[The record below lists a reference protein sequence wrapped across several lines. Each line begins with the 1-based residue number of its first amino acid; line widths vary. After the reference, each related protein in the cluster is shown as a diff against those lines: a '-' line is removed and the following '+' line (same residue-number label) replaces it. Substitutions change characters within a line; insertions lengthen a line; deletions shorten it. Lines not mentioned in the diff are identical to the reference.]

1 MAYALHCPLDLDNF
15 EHYDWELEIILDD
28 GDNYFVRPMTHY
40 TATEILQAVYG
51 EMECYCDVSRIFI
64 WKTED
69 ATTKWWSDIERD

>member
-1 MAYALHCPLDLDNF
+1 MAYTLHCPLDLDNF

-28 GDNYFVRPMTHY
+28 GDDYFVRPMTHY

-51 EMECYCDVSRIFI
+51 EMECYYDVSRIFI

-69 ATTKWWSDIERD
+69 ATTKWWGDIERD